1 MGFFS
6 KVWKGVRGTV
16 GAIWKGTGKAVGK
29 IPVVGDIVGAPIEA
43 LGEKMVS
50 DDAARKAFDKAQL
63 QLTQEQQFNAQQAQ
77 LNRDFQR
84 DERLAAQEWN
94 TEMWNLNNEYNSPA
108 EQLKRAQAAGI
119 NPNALFANGVDGA
132 GSASPVE
139 TSPMSG
145 TPTAGTPSIANAIL
159 THDALL
165 QQMMAQ
171 TELTNAQAESQKY
184 DLSWN
189 KLTEK
194 ERYRN
199 LVAQSDKIFSDI
211 GMNEFNKEQQKT
223 LLRFTAAKTDAE
235 IKVMSE
241 QLNLLRNQ
249 SLDLLKGLEV
259 KDSQIRLNDATSKLT
274 SAQTNKTNLESLQVQ
289 EQTAYISEQ
298 TEYQKMEN
306 AIKDLEVQ
314 VSEITGAPV
323 GTDEHT
329 MMFYMWK
336 TGKYEDY
343 FNYCND
349 KAITESDMYNELAGF
364 ARGVQSWI
372 PALYQSGKNGLK
384 SLIGNSAEPAV
395 HVRNPRYR

>member
-6 KVWKGVRGTV
+6 KVWKGIRGPL
-16 GAIWKGTGKAVGK
+16 GAIWKGTGKAISA
-29 IPVVGDIVGAPIEA
+29 IPVVGEIVGAPIEA
-43 LGEKMVS
+43 LGEKMVA

-63 QLTQEQQFNAQQAQ
+63 QLTQEQQFNADQAQ
-77 LNRDFQR
+77 LNREFQR
-84 DERLAAQEWN
+84 DERHAAQEWN

-132 GSASPVE
+132 GSASAVQ

-171 TELTNAQAESQKY
+171 TELINAQADSQKY
-184 DLSWN
+184 DLTWN
-189 KLTEK
+189 KLTED

-211 GMNEFNKEQQKT
+211 GMNDFNKEQQKA

-249 SLDLLKGLEV
+249 SLDLLKGIEV
-259 KDSQIRLNDATSKLT
+259 KDSQIRLNNASRRLT
-274 SAQTNKTNLESLQVQ
+274 DSQTFKTNVESLQVQ
-289 EQTAYISEQ
+289 QQTAYISEQ

-306 AIKDLEVQ
+306 QIKDLEVQ

-329 MMFYMWK
+329 MMFYLFK
-336 TGKYEDY
+336 NGQYTDF
-343 FNYCND
+343 FNYASQGALANSHAFAETAGNAFGIRS
-349 KAITESDMYNELAGF
+349 KAI
-364 ARGVQSWI
+364 
-372 PALYQSGKNGLK
+372 
-384 SLIGNSAEPAV
+384 SLIKGNRYFYTSEPAT
-395 HVRNPRYR
+395 HVRNPRYSKSSNY